1 MKPDAPPSFSDFTTK
16 AAPPPRWLYATELV
30 RGASELLFYYF
41 SSPFLS
47 YQTRHLK
54 GKKAVLVL
62 PGLANG
68 DFSTRILRRFL
79 RKKGYRTYA
88 WRLGFNLGRY
98 KEYEPLLLE
107 RLRYVYEKEKQPV
120 TLIGWSL
127 GGIYAR
133 VLAHQQPQMVESVIT
148 LASPFLGTKAHSHA
162 SRMYEFLSRQKQG
175 EVDENLRRLAETPP
189 PVPSICFY
197 SPIDGIVSPL
207 HCFQAET
214 HNIEVVA
221 SHVGMGHHPATLWAL
236 ADRLALLEKEPEKV
250 TEKAPIE
257 PPFPWR
263 FFIQKKDK

>member
-1 MKPDAPPSFSDFTTK
+1 MKADDSGSFAPF
-16 AAPPPRWLYATELV
+16 AASAMQPPRWLYATELV
-30 RGASELLFYYF
+30 RGAGELLFYYL
-41 SSPFLS
+41 SSPLLS
-47 YQTRHLK
+47 YQTRHLRSE
-54 GKKAVLVL
+54 KAILVL
-62 PGLANG
+62 PGLANS

-98 KEYEPLLLE
+98 QEYEPLLVE
-107 RLRYVYEKEKQPV
+107 RLRYVYEKEGKPV

-133 VLAHQQPQMVESVIT
+133 VLAHQQPHMVEAVVT
-148 LASPFLGTKAHSHA
+148 LASPFLGTKARSHA

-197 SPIDGIVSPL
+197 SPIDGIVSPS

-236 ADRLALLEKEPEKV
+236 ADRLALLEKQPEKV
-250 TEKAPIE
+250 VEKAPIK

-263 FFIQKKDK
+263 FFIQKKDT